1 MIKLSL
7 KNATKII
14 NGDLN
19 GEDKNFFGVSTDSR
33 NIKKNQLF
41 FALKGLNF
49 NGNTFSQ
56 AALSRQAA
64 ACVIDEKKFHT
75 VGNILVKDAHIAL
88 GELASAWKESL
99 NTKIIAIT
107 GSNGKTTLKEIVANC
122 LSIDSHILCTEGNY
136 NNHIGLPLMLLKLNK
151 GHEYAVLEMGANHP
165 KEIDYLVSLTNPH
178 IAIIN
183 NAGPAHLEGF
193 ESLDG
198 VAKAKGE
205 ILQGDIPPAY
215 AILNYDDR
223 YFGLWREMAV
233 RSDIISFGLD
243 SKATIYAKDV
253 ELRNNYSSFKLMF
266 PENAINIKLPI
277 LGKHNIMNAI
287 AAAAILYALKKPISL
302 IKNGLESI
310 RTIPGRLQLMNGLYN
325 HCVINDTYNANP
337 TSTIAAI
344 GILGKMDKT
353 NCLVFGDMK
362 ELGEKSRLMHESI
375 GRAAK
380 DADIDIVVA
389 TGEMTKYTVSK
400 FGPQGYWFKTIEEL
414 LDYLHELIRLTPDM
428 NILVKG
434 SRSMQMERVI
444 NEITKQ

>member
-1 MIKLSL
+1 
-7 KNATKII
+7 
-14 NGDLN
+14 
-19 GEDKNFFGVSTDSR
+19 
-33 NIKKNQLF
+33 
-41 FALKGLNF
+41 
-49 NGNTFSQ
+49 
-56 AALSRQAA
+56 
-64 ACVIDEKKFHT
+64 
-75 VGNILVKDAHIAL
+75 
-88 GELASAWKESL
+88 
-99 NTKIIAIT
+99 
-107 GSNGKTTLKEIVANC
+107 
-122 LSIDSHILCTEGNY
+122 
-136 NNHIGLPLMLLKLNK
+136 MLLKLNK

-302 IKNGLESI
+302 IKNGLESV